1 MASLV
6 EVQIYAGKLQK
17 TAVVQILD
25 PSTCTLEGFLPSIGW
40 DRNFMDSKH
49 VTVPRQ
55 VQ

>member
-25 PSTCTLEGFLPSIGW
+25 GFLPSIGW